1 MSEAGYPEPRGRVQA
16 WAVQTVRGLPR
27 GTGEGNRTVKLLRWM
42 LVGPAVLIWIV
53 VVPLVDAVIELVRLV
68 GRIGSRR

>member
-1 MSEAGYPEPRGRVQA
+1 MRA
-16 WAVQTVRGLPR
+16 WAVQTFGGLPE

-68 GRIGSRR
+68 GRIGSRRETAETRLPLE